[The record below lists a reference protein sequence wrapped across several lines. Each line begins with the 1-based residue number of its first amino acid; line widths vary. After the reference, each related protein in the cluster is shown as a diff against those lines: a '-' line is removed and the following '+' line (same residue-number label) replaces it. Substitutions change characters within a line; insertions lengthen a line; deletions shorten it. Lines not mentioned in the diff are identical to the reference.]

1 MTYFLNLT
9 EFFIFKM
16 VTSKINIQ
24 THFCGIEL
32 SPPSKEEREE
42 LEQRVTN
49 ARKERKAEYD
59 GNCIP
64 NSVFILRKKASHLAR
79 SS

>member
-1 MTYFLNLT
+1 MT
-9 EFFIFKM
+9 
-16 VTSKINIQ
+16 IQ
-24 THFCGIEL
+24 THFCGIKL

-59 GNCIP
+59 GNGIP
-64 NSVFILRKKASHLAR
+64 NSVFILRKKASH
-79 SS
+79 

>member
-1 MTYFLNLT
+1 
-9 EFFIFKM
+9 M
-16 VTSKINIQ
+16 VTSKINNQ

-42 LEQRVTN
+42 LEQHVAK

-59 GNCIP
+59 GDGIP
-64 NSVFILRKKASHLAR
+64 RSVFIVREKASR
-79 SS
+79 